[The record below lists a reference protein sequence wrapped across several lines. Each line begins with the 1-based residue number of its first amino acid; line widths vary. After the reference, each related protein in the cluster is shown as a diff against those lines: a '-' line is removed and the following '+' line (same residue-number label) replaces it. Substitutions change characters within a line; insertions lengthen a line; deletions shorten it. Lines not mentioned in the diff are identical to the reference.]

1 MEKKK
6 KNSFAVLVNCFGLA
20 IFVVTALASSS
31 SREVFQG
38 IDDFNEGYNRAK
50 EFWSYTDESQ
60 TIDIDS
66 LSLVPDQ
73 PLVATNE
80 IHK

>member
-6 KNSFAVLVNCFGLA
+6 KNSFAVLVNCLVLV

-31 SREVFQG
+31 TREVVQG
-38 IDDFNEGYNRAK
+38 IDGFTDGWREGRAL
-50 EFWSYTDESQ
+50 WNSTDEIQ

-66 LSLVPDQ
+66 LVPEQ

-80 IHK
+80 FPK